1 MTYTLA
7 VVDEGLLS
15 RPLSKLR
22 TPSPAFYARE
32 ALGVKTWDFY
42 DDVCGAFG
50 GRLEKAFAIG
60 GDEALKPEEN
70 HKSNRFTPVVLF
82 QGPFTL
88 KKGEK
93 KSHTLRMPEYIGEV
107 RTMVIAEHKG
117 QYGSAS
123 KNTSVNQPLMLN
135 VTMPRIFT
143 PGDVIEIPVT
153 LFAMKDR
160 IKEVNVSIRTDDKIE
175 NLASAQQKVHF
186 DKTGESNYIL

>member
-1 MTYTLA
+1 MNIDVEDPSLHLHPQINMAKELRPSEDFTITVSEADGHPMTYTLA

-15 RPLSKLR
+15 LTSFK
-22 TPSPAFYARE
+22 TPDPFPAFYARE

-135 VTMPRIFT
+135 AVSYTHL
-143 PGDVIEIPVT
+143 T
-153 LFAMKDR
+153 LPTIA
-160 IKEVNVSIRTDDKIE
+160 
-175 NLASAQQKVHF
+175 
-186 DKTGESNYIL
+186 